1 MKRAFAVP
9 LLAALL
15 GLEAG
20 EMPVNFDSDAKGASP
35 AGWTFGRT
43 GQGQP
48 GSWIVEEGAPPESPR
63 KVLVQRSDDATDYR
77 FPIALAPR
85 APFTDGS
92 IAVRCKPISGKVDQ
106 ACGVILRAN
115 DENDYVIAR
124 ANALEDN
131 VRLYDVT
138 KGSRKQIAGWNGK
151 VTSGA
156 WHRLSLEAKGDE
168 FVVTFDG
175 REVIRAK
182 SRAHRGPG
190 KAGLWTKADSLTA
203 FGDIVIDAVK

>member
-9 LLAALL
+9 L
-15 GLEAG
+15 
-20 EMPVNFDSDAKGASP
+20 
-35 AGWTFGRT
+35 
-43 GQGQP
+43 
-48 GSWIVEEGAPPESPR
+48 
-63 KVLVQRSDDATDYR
+63 
-77 FPIALAPR
+77 
-85 APFTDGS
+85 
-92 IAVRCKPISGKVDQ
+92 
-106 ACGVILRAN
+106 CGVILRAN
-115 DENDYVIAR
+115 DENDYVIVR

-175 REVIRAK
+175 GKSFVRRAARTWARAK
-182 SRAHRGPG
+182 Q
-190 KAGLWTKADSLTA
+190 DS
-203 FGDIVIDAVK
+203 GRRRIR